1 MQSGTALPGPGKD
14 RNLDPDRGAAAT
26 GAAMS
31 EMNFERARYNMIEQQ
46 IRPWSVLDRD
56 VLETLG
62 QLPRDHFVPAA
73 YRRLAYSDT
82 RIPLGHGQT
91 MMPPVVEGRLLQ
103 ALELGRDDR
112 VLEIGSGSGYITA
125 CLARLAHSVD
135 TVDIHEDFTV
145 AARDRLAELGIDNV
159 NFATGDA
166 ARGWDGGG
174 QYDAIALTGAVPE
187 LPDAYKR
194 ELAPGGRLFAIIGD
208 VDQPIMEAVQVVR
221 VGTGEWSVE
230 SLFETW
236 IAPLINA
243 QRPPRF
249 EF

>member
-1 MQSGTALPGPGKD
+1 
-14 RNLDPDRGAAAT
+14 
-26 GAAMS
+26 MS

-46 IRPWSVLDRD
+46 IRPWSVLDPD

-62 QLPRDHFVPAA
+62 QLPREQFVPPA
-73 YRRLAYSDT
+73 YRRLAYCDT
-82 RIPLGHGQT
+82 RIPIGHGQT
-91 MMPPVVEGRLLQ
+91 MMPPVVEGRVLQ
-103 ALELGRDDR
+103 ALELGPDDH
-112 VLEIGSGSGYITA
+112 VLEIGTGSGYLTA

-135 TVDIHEDFTV
+135 SVDIHEDFTV

-166 ARGWDGGG
+166 SRGWDGGR
-174 QYDAIALTGAVPE
+174 QYDAIVITGAVPE
-187 LPDAYKR
+187 IPEEYRRA
-194 ELAPGGRLFAIIGD
+194 LAPGGRLVAVIGD
-208 VDQPIMEAVQVVR
+208 VDQPIMEAVQVTR
-221 VGTGEWSVE
+221 VGTEEWSVE

-236 IAPLINA
+236 IAPLVHA